1 MPDDAKAAALARQ
14 AFVAA
19 HGGDADAVGIVSVR
33 HELIPNPPLGPG
45 QISIDPV
52 RYRYFVELRS
62 AGADERYRVE
72 GNHVYRS

>member
-1 MPDDAKAAALARQ
+1 MPDDAKAVALARQ

-19 HGGDADAVGIVSVR
+19 HGGDADAVQVVSLQ

-45 QISIDPV
+45 QMSVDPV

-62 AGADERYRVE
+62 AMADERYRVE
-72 GNHVYRS
+72 GNNVYRS